1 MSQPNY
7 NSQGQQVWDP
17 SVGAYFSPAKENAES
32 FGGIVGALQDQLAS
46 QSALVK
52 GYPYS
57 FAGIISA
64 IKDLTFAV
72 QSPPG
77 AIIGDK
83 PSMGDVVIDANGNP
97 IFEYS
102 TVPTDG
108 TLWFDT
114 RQGRLFI
121 AFESDWYQT
130 NGADGLPIVT
140 TTSTAPSASN
150 LALGQMWFDTATDIL
165 YIFDGQYTEA
175 NGSIVTT
182 PTATTVPL
190 WVQLVDAAAVPTTAT
205 LLLAGPTLPA
215 RVTTAVTNANYLPVV
230 DPTTITHQD
239 DANLYLFDSLIA
251 LDTELGKQSIG
262 MSTSPPTNPVAGE
275 LWYDTEDLELSIWYV
290 EAGDNVTDGQWV
302 PTFSAIMQDQAIAS
316 TQALVVTETAN
327 RAAGDDAL
335 TTNLNTLT
343 ATVSS
348 NNSSLE
354 NSIDGLQAQLNA
366 LPATDLTN
374 YITTTQ
380 SNADVGAVQS
390 QVNSLR
396 GDISGIQSGYTTKAY
411 TDLTVVDLNSKINA
425 RALSTELTSVQA
437 SIPSLT
443 GYATETYVTNAIAAL
458 PAGITSAG
466 GTITGKLTLDKNDIA
481 VPSIDFST
489 NSHDGKLAQ
498 KYRTNTST
506 AKYATFGT
514 NDNLFEYNWDFTD
527 CEDFCYTHS
536 TNGKVASIDKNG
548 IAAKALYVANFAA
561 NTTYGRT
568 LTNTIDV
575 GARLATYQTALT
587 TLRTGAA
594 NATTLAELKTAI
606 ATALANV

>member
-1 MSQPNY
+1 MSQPNL

-46 QSALVK
+46 QSAVVK

-77 AIIGDK
+77 AIIGEK
-83 PSMGDVVIDANGNP
+83 PSMGDVVIDANGDP
-97 IFEYS
+97 VFEY
-102 TVPTDG
+102 TTAPTDG

-121 AFESDWYQT
+121 AYQTDWYQT
-130 NGADGLPIVT
+130 NGADGLPIIT
-140 TTSTAPSASN
+140 DSSTAPSASN
-150 LALGQMWFDTATDIL
+150 LALGQFWFDTSANIL

-175 NGSIVTT
+175 DGSVVTT

-190 WVQLVDAAAVPTTAT
+190 WVQLVDATAIPTTAT

-215 RVTTAVTNANYLPVV
+215 RVTTAVTNSNYLPVV
-230 DPTTITHQD
+230 SASTITHQD

-251 LDTELGKQSIG
+251 LDTELASRVIPTT
-262 MSTSPPTNPVAGE
+262 TSAPANPVAGQ

-290 EAGDNVTDGQWV
+290 EPGDNVADGQWV

-316 TQALVVTETAN
+316 TQAALATETTA
-327 RAAGDDAL
+327 RVSGDTTL
-335 TTNLNTLT
+335 TTSLSTLET
-343 ATVSS
+343 TVAS
-348 NNSSLE
+348 NKSTLQN
-354 NSIDGLQAQLNA
+354 NIDGLQAQINA
-366 LPATDLTN
+366 LPSTD
-374 YITTTQ
+374 
-380 SNADVGAVQS
+380 
-390 QVNSLR
+390 
-396 GDISGIQSGYTTKAY
+396 
-411 TDLTVVDLNSKINA
+411 
-425 RALSTELTSVQA
+425 
-437 SIPSLT
+437 LT
-443 GYATETYVTNAIAAL
+443 GYATTTALEAQLNPVEASVAGLLGDVASIYTNYVTKLSLQDEIAILNSSINARATSTELAAVQAAIPSIAGYATQTYVTNAIAAL

-466 GTITGKLTLDKNDIA
+466 GTVTGGLTIDKADVA
-481 VPSIDFST
+481 VPALNFST
-489 NSHDGKLAQ
+489 HSYDGKLAQ

-506 AKYATFGT
+506 EKYATFGT

-548 IAAKALYVANFAA
+548 IAAKALYVADFGT
-561 NTTYGRT
+561 NTTYGRA
-568 LTNTIDV
+568 LLNTIDV
-575 GARLATYQTALT
+575 GARLTTYQTAFT
-587 TLRTGAA
+587 TLRTQAA
-594 NATTLAELKTAI
+594 TATTLDELKTAI
-606 ATALANV
+606 ANALANV